1 MSEVKDISSIEGGA
15 FPSLEVLQRYLRGE
29 ASAEEKAQIE
39 AMLEDDPMMADAIEG
54 LQMIKDPVV
63 LQRSIQKI
71 THHSRQSIKRQIN
84 KREALIRRQS
94 RIAPK
99 NFLPY
104 IGTAAAAI
112 ALLITTVYVIRQMG
126 PSPDSNLA
134 AAQEQVAKPTAP
146 AGEAKAEVAESTDSA
161 MIAKAQPAEIEE
173 DSEVAPAEPL
183 TAPIAQAT
191 PPVVRRRDQS
201 EEANTSAPPA
211 EQIAANDPVISEE
224 DDFAAPIEPSIEPAA
239 TTASSPSPTIP
250 QVAETTGAA
259 EQAIER
265 EEEIIL
271 DELSDDVSVSSSEE
285 LLKQD
290 STPMV
295 EYFDAEKLESIPEY
309 QGEERVGNSTTTMSK
324 PRRSGKIK
332 KQTTAA
338 EPLYETAPKRT
349 PEEIQQ
355 GQLERAAA
363 ITDMIAK
370 AAKHLEAKEYD
381 EAILQ
386 LDEVLLSEPLNLVA
400 HHYRAQAYLAQGN
413 DEAAQTSLETVVNM
427 GSGENFEGDQ
437 WALANVY
444 LRLGKKLKARNLL
457 KEIVKAGGTY
467 AQQAQVLL
475 DQ

>member
-71 THHSRQSIKRQIN
+71 THHSRQSIKRQVN
-84 KREALIRRQS
+84 KREALVRRQS

-126 PSPDSNLA
+126 PDTERSLA
-134 AAQEQVAKPTAP
+134 TAQEQVAEPSAP
-146 AGEAKAEVAESTDSA
+146 AGDLKAEGAGFTDSA
-161 MIAKAQPAEIEE
+161 MTVKAQPSEIEE
-173 DSEVAPAEPL
+173 ESDITPAEPL
-183 TAPIAQAT
+183 KAPIAQAT
-191 PPVVRRRDQS
+191 PPIVKRRDQA
-201 EEANTSAPPA
+201 EDANNAAPPVLETLANSPGFSEGVDELTVPA
-211 EQIAANDPVISEE
+211 ESSLE
-224 DDFAAPIEPSIEPAA
+224 
-239 TTASSPSPTIP
+239 ASSTTSTSPAVP
-250 QVAETTGAA
+250 QVSETSGEA
-259 EQAIER
+259 EQAFER
-265 EEEIIL
+265 EEEIALEDFEDDIAIGSS
-271 DELSDDVSVSSSEE
+271 DEMFS
-285 LLKQD
+285 QD
-290 STPMV
+290 STPSV

-309 QGEERVGNSTTTMSK
+309 QGDERVGNSLPPTQPLRKTK
-324 PRRSGKIK
+324 NQ
-332 KQTTAA
+332 KQTTTA
-338 EPLYETAPKRT
+338 EPLYETAPRRSV
-349 PEEIQQ
+349 EDIQQ
-355 GQLERAAA
+355 GQMERAAA

-381 EAILQ
+381 DAILQ
-386 LDEVLLSEPLNLVA
+386 LDEVLLSEPFNLVA
-400 HHYRAQAYLAQGN
+400 HHYRAQAYLAKGN

-457 KEIVKAGGTY
+457 KAIVKAGGTY
-467 AQQAQVLL
+467 AQQAQLLL